1 MATTP
6 FDETRPVRPLG
17 DVETSPVQADPNLP
31 YNPTSLTGAAVRR
44 GNAQTAALSADYA
57 GTLAESAGMSS
68 TAQNLY
74 NYADRKMAEAQSQQA
89 GAQQLGDIRDAR
101 TLGEFVVNAAGE
113 SAPVSAAALGA
124 TAVGGP
130 LAGGAAV
137 LAPTAGE
144 TSYAM
149 RTDPNSTATPAE
161 RALASTGAGVV
172 SSGLEILPEAR
183 ILGRLGREAAG
194 GAAQSAAGA
203 IGRGA
208 REFGTSTALEGLT
221 EGAQDVISR
230 GAQSFYNPE
239 IGVNPIT
246 DEEARQSFLENAAA
260 GAAGG
265 GPVAAVSGTTT
276 ALASMPSRLDARAAR
291 ALDTIDPSLPVDQ
304 QAEQSLV
311 RDMLRSQQLELERQS
326 LLNRTDLDDATRQEL
341 ADTVLDLDPIA
352 QERVAQLSDTMQ
364 SRDAAL
370 RELNRMQPE
379 GVRASRRAPVAGFE
393 QVDRILQGQEAS
405 HPAVRQYLDVLA
417 DRVRNGQIDENTID
431 GALDVFGERA
441 YSVLNAL
448 EPNEAAAR
456 TIRQDQ
462 QRRGDFDQFLLQS
475 LRPEYRDTMRPQD
488 LRQLSNALRVELT
501 TGTGEL
507 QPFLERAFVNP
518 QQVLDG
524 LDASLRGESPSRSTS
539 EVSDAPQSADALDD
553 GLDGGEFDQARTVES
568 AAENWFGDT
577 TGNRRIQTG
586 GLGIPAPIARADTQR
601 LQRAEEAARR
611 ANPDGSIERVPAER
625 ALRELGVDPADVAA
639 ELGLSPDALAS
650 SVLVRAVRPDAT
662 GAAQALRS
670 VRQLR
675 RSTVERLNQEPNN
688 PSAGS
693 YIAATTPEGTNVAV
707 DLRRL
712 VGAQV
717 FGRRDAQALRDALSD
732 GLGTLADAGYQFQ
745 LPDTA
750 VVARYK
756 DGSGEVAVTVAD
768 LRQGADQPRAG
779 LPRDAIGLDSP
790 TAEALQDLVQ
800 TYENPERTV
809 QYARQADVERLID
822 EYAVQTLLGAL
833 QRRGGTATIP
843 EAAARLL
850 RAARPRGVALEGN
863 TATLTGEPLPP
874 AMDLGS
880 LRTPGSPIDTLART
894 VADRGPMRE
903 SLRLLAQGAAQ
914 AQDPSVRDFWQR
926 QLDRRPAPVD
936 NTGTDEQLQRRNLE
950 DFAAQQGMQ
959 ELDPERMQAQT
970 IEAATGREG
979 AAARNEPTPIG
990 RRRPGPSPL
999 DFGAHMN
1006 NVAASVQQRSWMN
1019 TTQTNVPGAW
1029 AAPMAAAMNGT
1040 PLKVAFALNRSEVL
1054 RSRDATNLMNAYTR
1068 RGFTI
1073 SGTRLDVDQDT
1084 GPYSKSAYARI
1095 LGPTGTDPVDVVIT
1109 AGASTPAVMLARRI
1123 GVPVLDITVPAQAK
1137 IAGDLARA
1145 FDRATREDLHN
1156 RRESMNPAANREAR
1170 RSLDTRQ
1177 GVQRARDILGAGIDK
1192 QLSAQWADPA
1202 TTERLLRLGRLS
1214 FIADDAFFEAGLAGR
1229 SVTYLSDNIDALE
1242 AYHQQYLSETSRPA
1256 QQDATDR
1263 QITAVQNIV
1272 VPEDYS
1278 RLDTPE
1284 KVIAFAEAAARVRD
1298 TLNRKDADTL
1308 TEDQAKAK
1316 DRLNDMFAQGRAA
1329 VFDWDSL
1336 WDGLNPTEQQR
1347 QQLTSMTRQSARP
1360 QGASQMSQQQAKDLN
1375 DYITRVLPSDVMFSI
1390 EKLPGISGMFTEKLD
1405 PSRPDINGNPTMQRF
1420 IKVAVNAASPMS
1432 TAFHESMHALI
1443 SVLRGQKQ
1451 QSQFIKAL
1459 DRAASNPVVLG
1470 KMRSLLANEPAALE
1484 QLSDPEERIAYMYEL
1499 WASGMLDIQAQP
1511 QTWMSRF
1518 AGWIR
1523 GTLSILN
1530 NEQKA
1535 ELYLQAFKDGKLRR
1549 PSAVNRVVMQSL
1561 SGPERALVSSRVADR
1576 VSTLTG
1582 KFLRTAHGRLKNYGN
1597 PALSKIADQFYA
1609 RSDTQGQRAGY
1620 IQTVREVTNLFG
1632 TQLANIIKTMD
1643 EQQLADLS
1651 AALHRNVRPTDPA
1664 MAQKYDDTKSLLR
1677 RIFNYMKVSGVDV
1690 ANVQDYFPQAWSRE
1704 AIDAD
1709 FDNFVDALA
1718 QVGQVRDDNGNW
1730 IDMTPD
1736 IATSVAETLTT
1747 TEGQLALS
1755 EDLAGYSP
1763 YMQAVNERKIRL
1775 KDRAA
1780 VAQYMDPDIVRVLTR
1795 YVTQAAKRGEYTK
1808 HFGRNG
1814 ERLKDQLQEAKRY
1827 GLTDEQIERDV
1838 APAIR
1843 ALEGTLGSNIDP
1855 HLRSAMSGLI
1865 TWQNLVV
1872 LPLSIF
1878 SSLIDPLGI
1887 VVRGGEV
1894 SDAWTAF
1901 KAGVRNIPQSLRR
1914 NGNKLDIQRFAEDV
1928 GTVEES
1934 FVLDLLGDMYGSNY
1948 MSDWARKTNNLLFKY
1963 NLMEGWNTA
1972 MRSAATVAAEKFII
1986 RHAAGVNQHST
1997 RYLDE
2002 LGITAKDVQTDA
2014 NGRLLFRA
2022 QDFINQGMNAKDAIE
2037 KSRLVRAAI
2046 GRWVDG
2052 AVLRPHAADRP
2063 AWASDP
2069 HWMLVWHLKQFT
2081 YSFQRTILDRATH
2094 ELRNGNYAPMLTL
2107 AAYVPFMI
2115 AADFLKAMLQGAGD
2129 EPDWYKSQDAGDLIW
2144 RGVERAGLLG
2154 VRQFATD
2161 GIESPAFTL
2170 GPTFSYMLKAGEKT
2184 MDGDVTGAA
2193 LSALPGNALWKDWID
2208 R

>member
-221 EGAQDVISR
+221 EGAQDVVSR

-291 ALDTIDPSLPVDQ
+291 APDTIDPSLPVAQ

-311 RDMLRSQQLELERQS
+311 RDTLRSQQLELERQS

-393 QVDRILQGQEAS
+393 QVDRILEGQEAS

-456 TIRQDQ
+456 AIRQDQ

-507 QPFLERAFVNP
+507 QPFLERAFANP

-539 EVSDAPQSADALDD
+539 EVSDAPQSAGALDD
-553 GLDGGEFDQARTVES
+553 ELDGGEFDQARTVES

-850 RAARPRGVALEGN
+850 RAASPRGVALEGN

-970 IEAATGREG
+970 IEAATGQEG

-1202 TTERLLRLGRLS
+1202 ATERLLRLGRLS

-1242 AYHQQYLSETSRPA
+1242 AYHQQYLSETS
-1256 QQDATDR
+1256 Q
-1263 QITAVQNIV
+1263 
-1272 VPEDYS
+1272 
-1278 RLDTPE
+1278 
-1284 KVIAFAEAAARVRD
+1284 
-1298 TLNRKDADTL
+1298 
-1308 TEDQAKAK
+1308 
-1316 DRLNDMFAQGRAA
+1316 
-1329 VFDWDSL
+1329 
-1336 WDGLNPTEQQR
+1336 
-1347 QQLTSMTRQSARP
+1347 QSARP

-1390 EKLPGISGMFTEKLD
+1390 ERLPGISGMFTEKLD
-1405 PSRPDINGNPTMQRF
+1405 PTRPDINGNPTMQRF

-1677 RIFNYMKVSGVDV
+1677 RIFNYMKVSNVDV

-1709 FDNFVDALA
+1709 FDNFVDALV

-2014 NGRLLFRA
+2014 GGRLLFRA
-2022 QDFINQGMNAKDAIE
+2022 QDFIAQGMNPKDAIE
-2037 KSRLVRAAI
+2037 KSRLVREAI

>member
-221 EGAQDVISR
+221 EGAQDVVSR

-291 ALDTIDPSLPVDQ
+291 APDTIDPSLPVAQ
-304 QAEQSLV
+304 QAEQSLA

-393 QVDRILQGQEAS
+393 QVDRILEGQEAS

-456 TIRQDQ
+456 AIRQDQ

-507 QPFLERAFVNP
+507 QPFLERAFANP

-539 EVSDAPQSADALDD
+539 EVSDAPQSAGALDD
-553 GLDGGEFDQARTVES
+553 ELDGGEFDQARTVES

-850 RAARPRGVALEGN
+850 RAASPRGVALEGN

-970 IEAATGREG
+970 IEAATGQEG

-1202 TTERLLRLGRLS
+1202 ATERLLRLGRLS

-1242 AYHQQYLSETSRPA
+1242 AYHQQYLSETS
-1256 QQDATDR
+1256 Q
-1263 QITAVQNIV
+1263 
-1272 VPEDYS
+1272 
-1278 RLDTPE
+1278 
-1284 KVIAFAEAAARVRD
+1284 
-1298 TLNRKDADTL
+1298 
-1308 TEDQAKAK
+1308 
-1316 DRLNDMFAQGRAA
+1316 
-1329 VFDWDSL
+1329 
-1336 WDGLNPTEQQR
+1336 
-1347 QQLTSMTRQSARP
+1347 QSARP

-1405 PSRPDINGNPTMQRF
+1405 PTRPDINGNPTMQRF

-1664 MAQKYDDTKSLLR
+1664 LAQKYDDTKSLLR

-1718 QVGQVRDDNGNW
+1718 QVGQVRDDKGNW

-1736 IATSVAETLTT
+1736 IAASVAETLIT

-1808 HFGRNG
+1808 HFGQNG

-1843 ALEGTLGSNIDP
+1843 AMEGTLGSNIDP

>member
-31 YNPTSLTGAAVRR
+31 YNPESLTGAAVRR
-44 GNAQTAALSADYA
+44 GNAQTAALTADYA
-57 GTLAESAGMSS
+57 GTLAESAGMTA

-74 NYADRKMAEAQSQQA
+74 KYADRKMGEAQSQQA

-124 TAVGGP
+124 TALGGP

-183 ILGRLGREAAG
+183 ILGRLGREAVG
-194 GAAQSAAGA
+194 GASQTVAGA
-203 IGRGA
+203 VGRGA

-221 EGAQDVISR
+221 EGAQDVVSR
-230 GAQSFYNPE
+230 GAQSLYNPE

-246 DEEARQSFLENAAA
+246 DPEARQSFLENAAA

-265 GPVAAVSGTTT
+265 GPVAAISGGTT
-276 ALASMPSRLDARAAR
+276 ALASMPSRLSARAAR
-291 ALDTIDPSLPVDQ
+291 APDTVDPSLPIEQ
-304 QAEQSLV
+304 QAQQSLE
-311 RDMLRSQQLELERQS
+311 RDLQRSEQLELERQE
-326 LLNRTDLDDATRQEL
+326 LLNRPDLDDSTRQEL
-341 ADTVLDLDPIA
+341 ASTELELDPIA
-352 QERVAQLSDTMQ
+352 QERVAQLSDTFQ
-364 SRDAAL
+364 ARDAAL
-370 RELNRMQPE
+370 REFSRMQPE
-379 GVRASRRAPVAGFE
+379 GVRASRRAPTAGFE
-393 QVDRILQGQEAS
+393 QVDRILEGQEAS
-405 HPAVRQYLDVLA
+405 HPAIRQYLDVLA
-417 DRVRNGQIDENTID
+417 ERVRNGQIDENTID

-456 TIRQDQ
+456 ILRQDQ

-501 TGTGEL
+501 AGTGEL
-507 QPFLERAFVNP
+507 QPFLERAFSNP

-524 LDASLRGESPSRSTS
+524 LDASLRGESPGRNTS
-539 EVSDAPQSADALDD
+539 EVSDAATQPVGESDEGA
-553 GLDGGEFDQARTVES
+553 GTGEFDQARTVES
-568 AAENWFGDT
+568 SAENWFGDT

-601 LQRAEEAARR
+601 LQRVEEAARR
-611 ANPDGSIERVPAER
+611 ANPDGAIERVPAER

-639 ELGLSPDALAS
+639 ELGLSPDALAG

-662 GAAQALRS
+662 GAAQAVRS

-693 YIAATTPEGTNVAV
+693 YIAATSPDGTNVAV

-756 DGSGEVAVTVAD
+756 NGGGEVAVTVAD
-768 LRQGADQPRAG
+768 LRQGADQPRAS
-779 LPRDAIGLDSP
+779 LPRDAVGLDSP
-790 TAEALQDLVQ
+790 TAEALQDLVP

-809 QYARQADVERLID
+809 QYARQGDIERLID
-822 EYAVQTLLGAL
+822 QYAVQTLVGAL
-833 QRRGGTATIP
+833 QRRGGTATLP

-850 RAARPRGVALEGN
+850 RAASPAGVALDGN
-863 TATLTGEPLPP
+863 TATLTGEPLPTR
-874 AMDLGS
+874 MELGS

-903 SLRLLAQGAAQ
+903 SLRLLAQGAVQ
-914 AQDPSVRDFWQR
+914 ADDPAVRDFWQR

-936 NTGTDEQLQRRNLE
+936 NTGSDEQVQRRNLE
-950 DFAAQQGMQ
+950 DFAVQQGMQ
-959 ELDPERMQAQT
+959 ELDPDRMQAQT
-970 IEAATGREG
+970 VEAATGREG
-979 AAARNEPTPIG
+979 AAARTEPTPIG

-999 DFGAHMN
+999 DFGAHIDR
-1006 NVAASVQQRSWMN
+1006 VALGVQQRAWLN

-1029 AAPMAAAMNGT
+1029 APPMAAAMNGT

-1054 RSRDATNLMNAYTR
+1054 RSRDATNLMNAYVR

-1073 SGTRLDVDQDT
+1073 SGTRLDVEQDT

-1095 LGPTGTDPVDVVIT
+1095 LGPSGADPVDVVIT

-1156 RRESMNPAANREAR
+1156 RRESMDPVANREAR

-1177 GVQRARDILGAGIDK
+1177 GVQRSRDILGAAIDK

-1202 TTERLLRLGRLS
+1202 ATERLLRLGRLS

-1229 SVTYLSDNIDALE
+1229 SATYLADNIDSLE
-1242 AYHQQYLSETSRPA
+1242 AYHQQYLGETSQA
-1256 QQDATDR
+1256 GQ
-1263 QITAVQNIV
+1263 
-1272 VPEDYS
+1272 S
-1278 RLDTPE
+1278 SDTPRE
-1284 KVIAFAEAAARVRD
+1284 
-1298 TLNRKDADTL
+1298 
-1308 TEDQAKAK
+1308 
-1316 DRLNDMFAQGRAA
+1316 
-1329 VFDWDSL
+1329 
-1336 WDGLNPTEQQR
+1336 
-1347 QQLTSMTRQSARP
+1347 SARS
-1360 QGASQMSQQQAKDLN
+1360 QGTANMSTAQAKDLT
-1375 DYITRVLPSDVMFSI
+1375 DYINRVLPADVMFSI

-1405 PSRPDINGNPTMQRF
+1405 PTRPDIHGNPTMQRF
-1420 IKVAVNAASPMS
+1420 IKVAINAASPMS

-1451 QSQFIKAL
+1451 QSQFIKVL

-1470 KMRSLLANEPAALE
+1470 KMRSLLASEPAALE

-1499 WASGMLDIQAQP
+1499 WASGMLDLQAQP
-1511 QTWMSRF
+1511 QTWLSRF

-1523 GTLSILN
+1523 GTLSILDN
-1530 NEQKA
+1530 QQKA

-1561 SGPERALVSSRVADR
+1561 SGPERALVSSKVADR

-1651 AALHRNVRPTDPA
+1651 TALHSNTRPSDPVL
-1664 MAQKYDDTKSLLR
+1664 AQKYDDTKSLLR
-1677 RIFNYMKVSGVDV
+1677 RVFNYMKVSNVDV
-1690 ANVQDYFPQAWSRE
+1690 SQVQDYFPQAWSRE

-1709 FDNFVDALA
+1709 FDNFVNALVS
-1718 QVGQVRDDNGNW
+1718 VGQVRDSNGNW
-1730 IDMTPD
+1730 VDMTPD
-1736 IATSVAETLTT
+1736 VAESVAENLVGN
-1747 TEGQLALS
+1747 EGQLALS
-1755 EDLAGYSP
+1755 EDLVGYSP
-1763 YMQAVNERKIRL
+1763 YMEAVNERKIRL
-1775 KDRAA
+1775 KDRAP
-1780 VAQYMDPDIVRVLTR
+1780 VAAYMDPDIVRVLTR

-1808 HFGRNG
+1808 HFGQNG
-1814 ERLKDQLQEAKRY
+1814 ERLKAQLQEAKRY

-1838 APAIR
+1838 APAIQ
-1843 ALEGTLGSNIDP
+1843 ALEGTLGSSIDP
-1855 HLRSAMSGLI
+1855 HLRGAMSGLI

-1972 MRSAATVAAEKFII
+1972 MRSAATVAAEKFVI
-1986 RHAAGVNQHST
+1986 RHAEGVNQHST

-2002 LGITAKDVQTDA
+2002 LGITAADVQTDA

-2022 QDFINQGMNAKDAIE
+2022 QDFIDQGMNPKDAIQ
-2037 KSRLVRAAI
+2037 KSRLIREAI

-2184 MDGDVTGAA
+2184 LDGDVTGAA
-2193 LSALPGNALWKDWID
+2193 LGALPGNALWKDWID

>member
-57 GTLAESAGMSS
+57 GTLVESAGMSS

-230 GAQSFYNPE
+230 GAQSLYNPE

-246 DEEARQSFLENAAA
+246 DEEARQSFIENAAA

-291 ALDTIDPSLPVDQ
+291 APDTIDPSLPVAQ
-304 QAEQSLV
+304 QAEQSLA

-393 QVDRILQGQEAS
+393 QVDRILEGQEAS

-456 TIRQDQ
+456 AIRQDQ

-507 QPFLERAFVNP
+507 QPFLERAFANP

-553 GLDGGEFDQARTVES
+553 ELDGGEFDQARTVES

-586 GLGIPAPIARADTQR
+586 GLGIPAPIARADMQR

-750 VVARYK
+750 VVTRYK

-779 LPRDAIGLDSP
+779 LPRDAVGLDSP
-790 TAEALQDLVQ
+790 TAEALQDLVP

-1202 TTERLLRLGRLS
+1202 ATERLLRLGRLS

-1242 AYHQQYLSETSRPA
+1242 AYHRQYLSETS
-1256 QQDATDR
+1256 Q
-1263 QITAVQNIV
+1263 
-1272 VPEDYS
+1272 
-1278 RLDTPE
+1278 
-1284 KVIAFAEAAARVRD
+1284 
-1298 TLNRKDADTL
+1298 
-1308 TEDQAKAK
+1308 
-1316 DRLNDMFAQGRAA
+1316 
-1329 VFDWDSL
+1329 
-1336 WDGLNPTEQQR
+1336 
-1347 QQLTSMTRQSARP
+1347 QSARP

-1405 PSRPDINGNPTMQRF
+1405 PTRPDINGNPTMQRF

-1651 AALHRNVRPTDPA
+1651 AALHRNVRPTDPT

-1677 RIFNYMKVSGVDV
+1677 RIFNYMKVSNVDV

-1709 FDNFVDALA
+1709 FDNFVDALV

-1736 IATSVAETLTT
+1736 IAASVAETLTT

-1972 MRSAATVAAEKFII
+1972 MRSAATVAAEKFIV

-2022 QDFINQGMNAKDAIE
+2022 QDFIAQGMNPRDAIE
-2037 KSRLVRAAI
+2037 KSRLVREAI

>member
-230 GAQSFYNPE
+230 GAQSLYNPE

-291 ALDTIDPSLPVDQ
+291 APDTINPNLPLDQ
-304 QAEQSLV
+304 QAEQSLA

-456 TIRQDQ
+456 AIRQDQ

-507 QPFLERAFVNP
+507 QPFLERAFANP

-539 EVSDAPQSADALDD
+539 EVSDAPQSAGALDD
-553 GLDGGEFDQARTVES
+553 ELDGGEFDQARTVES

-850 RAARPRGVALEGN
+850 RAASPRGVALEGN

-970 IEAATGREG
+970 IEAATGQEG

-1202 TTERLLRLGRLS
+1202 ATERLLRLGRLS

-1242 AYHQQYLSETSRPA
+1242 AYHQQYLSETS
-1256 QQDATDR
+1256 Q
-1263 QITAVQNIV
+1263 
-1272 VPEDYS
+1272 
-1278 RLDTPE
+1278 
-1284 KVIAFAEAAARVRD
+1284 
-1298 TLNRKDADTL
+1298 
-1308 TEDQAKAK
+1308 
-1316 DRLNDMFAQGRAA
+1316 
-1329 VFDWDSL
+1329 
-1336 WDGLNPTEQQR
+1336 
-1347 QQLTSMTRQSARP
+1347 QSARP

-1390 EKLPGISGMFTEKLD
+1390 ERLPGISGMFTEKLD
-1405 PSRPDINGNPTMQRF
+1405 PTRPDINGNPTMQRF

-1677 RIFNYMKVSGVDV
+1677 RIFNYMKVSNVDV

-1709 FDNFVDALA
+1709 FDNFVDALV

-2022 QDFINQGMNAKDAIE
+2022 QDFIAQGMNPKDAIE
-2037 KSRLVRAAI
+2037 KSRLVREAI

>member
-291 ALDTIDPSLPVDQ
+291 APDTIDPSLPVDQ
-304 QAEQSLV
+304 QAEQSLA

-507 QPFLERAFVNP
+507 QPFIERAFVNP

-524 LDASLRGESPSRSTS
+524 LDASLRGESPSRNTS

-553 GLDGGEFDQARTVES
+553 ELDGGEFDQARTVES

-586 GLGIPAPIARADTQR
+586 GLGVPAPIARADTQR

-850 RAARPRGVALEGN
+850 RAAKPRGVALEGN

-1109 AGASTPAVMLARRI
+1109 AGASTPAVMLARRL

-1156 RRESMNPAANREAR
+1156 RRESMNPVANREAR

-1202 TTERLLRLGRLS
+1202 ATERLLRLGRLS

-1242 AYHQQYLSETSRPA
+1242 AYHQQYLSETS
-1256 QQDATDR
+1256 Q
-1263 QITAVQNIV
+1263 
-1272 VPEDYS
+1272 
-1278 RLDTPE
+1278 
-1284 KVIAFAEAAARVRD
+1284 
-1298 TLNRKDADTL
+1298 
-1308 TEDQAKAK
+1308 
-1316 DRLNDMFAQGRAA
+1316 
-1329 VFDWDSL
+1329 
-1336 WDGLNPTEQQR
+1336 
-1347 QQLTSMTRQSARP
+1347 QSARP
-1360 QGASQMSQQQAKDLN
+1360 QGASRMSQQQAKDLN

-1405 PSRPDINGNPTMQRF
+1405 PTRPDIDGNPTMQRF

-1499 WASGMLDIQAQP
+1499 WASGMLDLQAQP

-1523 GTLSILN
+1523 GTLSILS

-1664 MAQKYDDTKSLLR
+1664 LAQKYDDTKSLLR
-1677 RIFNYMKVSGVDV
+1677 RIFNYMKVSNVDV

-1775 KDRAA
+1775 KDRAV

-2022 QDFINQGMNAKDAIE
+2022 QDFIAQGMNPKDAIE

>member
-124 TAVGGP
+124 TAVSGP

-221 EGAQDVISR
+221 EGAQDVVSR

-291 ALDTIDPSLPVDQ
+291 APDTIDPSLPVDQ

-311 RDMLRSQQLELERQS
+311 RDTLRSQQLELERQS

-393 QVDRILQGQEAS
+393 QVDRILEGQEAS

-456 TIRQDQ
+456 AIRQDQ

-507 QPFLERAFVNP
+507 QPFLERAFANP

-539 EVSDAPQSADALDD
+539 EVSDAPQSAGALDD
-553 GLDGGEFDQARTVES
+553 ELDGGEFDQARTVES

-850 RAARPRGVALEGN
+850 RAASPRGVALEGN

-970 IEAATGREG
+970 IEAATGQEG

-1006 NVAASVQQRSWMN
+1006 NVAASVQQRPWMN

-1202 TTERLLRLGRLS
+1202 ATERLLRLGRLS

-1242 AYHQQYLSETSRPA
+1242 AYHQQYLSETS
-1256 QQDATDR
+1256 Q
-1263 QITAVQNIV
+1263 
-1272 VPEDYS
+1272 
-1278 RLDTPE
+1278 
-1284 KVIAFAEAAARVRD
+1284 
-1298 TLNRKDADTL
+1298 
-1308 TEDQAKAK
+1308 
-1316 DRLNDMFAQGRAA
+1316 
-1329 VFDWDSL
+1329 
-1336 WDGLNPTEQQR
+1336 
-1347 QQLTSMTRQSARP
+1347 QSARP

-1405 PSRPDINGNPTMQRF
+1405 PTRPDINGNPTMQRF

-1651 AALHRNVRPTDPA
+1651 AALHRNVRPTDPT

-1677 RIFNYMKVSGVDV
+1677 RIFNYMKVSNVDV

-1709 FDNFVDALA
+1709 FDNFVDALV
-1718 QVGQVRDDNGNW
+1718 QVGQVRDSNGNW
-1730 IDMTPD
+1730 VDMTPD
-1736 IATSVAETLTT
+1736 VAESVAENLVGN
-1747 TEGQLALS
+1747 EGQLALS
-1755 EDLAGYSP
+1755 EDLVGYSP
-1763 YMQAVNERKIRL
+1763 YMEAVNERKIRL
-1775 KDRAA
+1775 KDRAP
-1780 VAQYMDPDIVRVLTR
+1780 VAAYMDPDIVRVLTR

-1808 HFGRNG
+1808 HFGQNG
-1814 ERLKDQLQEAKRY
+1814 ERLKAQLQEAKRY

-1838 APAIR
+1838 APAIQ
-1843 ALEGTLGSNIDP
+1843 ALEGTLGSSIDP
-1855 HLRSAMSGLI
+1855 HLRGAMSGLI

-1986 RHAAGVNQHST
+1986 RHAEGVNQHST

-2002 LGITAKDVQTDA
+2002 LGITAADVQTDA

-2022 QDFINQGMNAKDAIE
+2022 QDFIDQGMNPKDAIQ
-2037 KSRLVRAAI
+2037 KSRLLREAI

-2107 AAYVPFMI
+2107 VAYVPFMI

-2129 EPDWYKSQDAGDLIW
+2129 EPDWYKSQDAGDIVL

-2184 MDGDVTGAA
+2184 LDGDVTGAA
-2193 LSALPGNALWKDWID
+2193 LGALPGNALWKDWID

>member
-1 MATTP
+1 
-6 FDETRPVRPLG
+6 
-17 DVETSPVQADPNLP
+17 
-31 YNPTSLTGAAVRR
+31 
-44 GNAQTAALSADYA
+44 
-57 GTLAESAGMSS
+57 
-68 TAQNLY
+68 
-74 NYADRKMAEAQSQQA
+74 
-89 GAQQLGDIRDAR
+89 
-101 TLGEFVVNAAGE
+101 
-113 SAPVSAAALGA
+113 
-124 TAVGGP
+124 
-130 LAGGAAV
+130 
-137 LAPTAGE
+137 
-144 TSYAM
+144 
-149 RTDPNSTATPAE
+149 
-161 RALASTGAGVV
+161 
-172 SSGLEILPEAR
+172 
-183 ILGRLGREAAG
+183 
-194 GAAQSAAGA
+194 
-203 IGRGA
+203 
-208 REFGTSTALEGLT
+208 
-221 EGAQDVISR
+221 
-230 GAQSFYNPE
+230 
-239 IGVNPIT
+239 
-246 DEEARQSFLENAAA
+246 
-260 GAAGG
+260 
-265 GPVAAVSGTTT
+265 
-276 ALASMPSRLDARAAR
+276 
-291 ALDTIDPSLPVDQ
+291 
-304 QAEQSLV
+304 
-311 RDMLRSQQLELERQS
+311 
-326 LLNRTDLDDATRQEL
+326 
-341 ADTVLDLDPIA
+341 
-352 QERVAQLSDTMQ
+352 
-364 SRDAAL
+364 
-370 RELNRMQPE
+370 
-379 GVRASRRAPVAGFE
+379 
-393 QVDRILQGQEAS
+393 
-405 HPAVRQYLDVLA
+405 
-417 DRVRNGQIDENTID
+417 
-431 GALDVFGERA
+431 
-441 YSVLNAL
+441 
-448 EPNEAAAR
+448 
-456 TIRQDQ
+456 
-462 QRRGDFDQFLLQS
+462 
-475 LRPEYRDTMRPQD
+475 MRPQD

-507 QPFLERAFVNP
+507 QPFLERAFANP

-539 EVSDAPQSADALDD
+539 EVSDAPQSAGALDD
-553 GLDGGEFDQARTVES
+553 ELDGGEFDQARTVES

-850 RAARPRGVALEGN
+850 RAASPRGVALEGN

-970 IEAATGREG
+970 IEAATGQEG

-1202 TTERLLRLGRLS
+1202 ATERLLRLGRLS

-1242 AYHQQYLSETSRPA
+1242 AYHQQYLSETS
-1256 QQDATDR
+1256 Q
-1263 QITAVQNIV
+1263 
-1272 VPEDYS
+1272 
-1278 RLDTPE
+1278 
-1284 KVIAFAEAAARVRD
+1284 
-1298 TLNRKDADTL
+1298 
-1308 TEDQAKAK
+1308 
-1316 DRLNDMFAQGRAA
+1316 
-1329 VFDWDSL
+1329 
-1336 WDGLNPTEQQR
+1336 
-1347 QQLTSMTRQSARP
+1347 QSARP

-1390 EKLPGISGMFTEKLD
+1390 ERLPGISGMFTEKLD
-1405 PSRPDINGNPTMQRF
+1405 PTRPDINGNPTMQRF

-1677 RIFNYMKVSGVDV
+1677 RIFNYMKVSNVDV

-1709 FDNFVDALA
+1709 FDNFVDALV

-2022 QDFINQGMNAKDAIE
+2022 QDFIAQGMNPKDAIE
-2037 KSRLVRAAI
+2037 KSRLVREAI

-2094 ELRNGNYAPMLTL
+2094 EMRNGNYAPMLTL

-2129 EPDWYKSQDAGDLIW
+2129 EPDWYKSQDAGELIW

>member
-89 GAQQLGDIRDAR
+89 GAQQLGGIRDAR

-137 LAPTAGE
+137 LAPIAGE

-149 RTDPNSTATPAE
+149 RTDPNSTATLAE

-208 REFGTSTALEGLT
+208 REFGTLTALEGLT

-230 GAQSFYNPE
+230 GAQSLYNPE

-265 GPVAAVSGTTT
+265 GPMAAVSGTTT

-291 ALDTIDPSLPVDQ
+291 APDTIDPNLPVDQ

-311 RDMLRSQQLELERQS
+311 RDTLRSQQLELERQS

-393 QVDRILQGQEAS
+393 QVDRILEGQEAS

-456 TIRQDQ
+456 AIRQDQ

-507 QPFLERAFVNP
+507 QPFLERAFANP

-539 EVSDAPQSADALDD
+539 EVSDAPQSAGALDD
-553 GLDGGEFDQARTVES
+553 ELDGGEFDQARTVES

-611 ANPDGSIERVPAER
+611 ANPDGAIERVPAER

-693 YIAATTPEGTNVAV
+693 YIAATSPDGTNVAV

-833 QRRGGTATIP
+833 QRRGGTATLP

-850 RAARPRGVALEGN
+850 RAASPRGVALEGN

-970 IEAATGREG
+970 IEAATGQEG

-1177 GVQRARDILGAGIDK
+1177 GVQRSRDILGAAIDK

-1202 TTERLLRLGRLS
+1202 ATERLLRLGRLS

-1229 SVTYLSDNIDALE
+1229 SVTYLADNIDSLE
-1242 AYHQQYLSETSRPA
+1242 AYHQQYLGETSQA
-1256 QQDATDR
+1256 GQ
-1263 QITAVQNIV
+1263 
-1272 VPEDYS
+1272 S
-1278 RLDTPE
+1278 SDTPRE
-1284 KVIAFAEAAARVRD
+1284 
-1298 TLNRKDADTL
+1298 
-1308 TEDQAKAK
+1308 
-1316 DRLNDMFAQGRAA
+1316 
-1329 VFDWDSL
+1329 
-1336 WDGLNPTEQQR
+1336 
-1347 QQLTSMTRQSARP
+1347 SARS
-1360 QGASQMSQQQAKDLN
+1360 QGAANMSTAQAKDLN

-1405 PSRPDINGNPTMQRF
+1405 PTRPDINGNPTMQRF

-1499 WASGMLDIQAQP
+1499 WASGMLDLQAQP

-1523 GTLSILN
+1523 STLSILN

-1651 AALHRNVRPTDPA
+1651 AALHRNVRPTDPT

-1677 RIFNYMKVSGVDV
+1677 RIFNYMKVSNVDV

-1709 FDNFVDALA
+1709 FDNFVDALV

-1736 IATSVAETLTT
+1736 IASSVAETLTT

-1843 ALEGTLGSNIDP
+1843 AMEGTLGSNIDP

-2014 NGRLLFRA
+2014 DGRLLFRA
-2022 QDFINQGMNAKDAIE
+2022 QDFIAQGMNPKDAIE
-2037 KSRLVRAAI
+2037 KSRLVREAI

>member
-74 NYADRKMAEAQSQQA
+74 NYADRKMAEARSQQA

-230 GAQSFYNPE
+230 GAQSLYNPE

-291 ALDTIDPSLPVDQ
+291 APDTIDPSLPVAQ
-304 QAEQSLV
+304 QAEQSLA

-379 GVRASRRAPVAGFE
+379 SVRASRRAPVAGFE
-393 QVDRILQGQEAS
+393 QVDRILEGQEAS

-456 TIRQDQ
+456 AIRQDQ

-507 QPFLERAFVNP
+507 QPFLERAFANP

-524 LDASLRGESPSRSTS
+524 LDTSLRGESPSRSTS
-539 EVSDAPQSADALDD
+539 EVSDAPQSAGALDD
-553 GLDGGEFDQARTVES
+553 ELDGGEFDQARTVES

-850 RAARPRGVALEGN
+850 RAASPRGVALEGN

-970 IEAATGREG
+970 IEAATGQEG

-1202 TTERLLRLGRLS
+1202 ATERLLRLGRLS

-1242 AYHQQYLSETSRPA
+1242 AYHQQYLSETS
-1256 QQDATDR
+1256 Q
-1263 QITAVQNIV
+1263 
-1272 VPEDYS
+1272 
-1278 RLDTPE
+1278 
-1284 KVIAFAEAAARVRD
+1284 
-1298 TLNRKDADTL
+1298 
-1308 TEDQAKAK
+1308 
-1316 DRLNDMFAQGRAA
+1316 
-1329 VFDWDSL
+1329 
-1336 WDGLNPTEQQR
+1336 
-1347 QQLTSMTRQSARP
+1347 QSARP

-1405 PSRPDINGNPTMQRF
+1405 PTRPDINGNPTMQRF

-1459 DRAASNPVVLG
+1459 NRAASNPVVLG

-1677 RIFNYMKVSGVDV
+1677 RIFNYMKVSNVDV

-1709 FDNFVDALA
+1709 FDNFVDALV

-2022 QDFINQGMNAKDAIE
+2022 QDFIAQGMNPKDAIE
-2037 KSRLVRAAI
+2037 KSRLVREAI

>member
-1 MATTP
+1 M
-6 FDETRPVRPLG
+6 
-17 DVETSPVQADPNLP
+17 
-31 YNPTSLTGAAVRR
+31 
-44 GNAQTAALSADYA
+44 
-57 GTLAESAGMSS
+57 
-68 TAQNLY
+68 
-74 NYADRKMAEAQSQQA
+74 
-89 GAQQLGDIRDAR
+89 
-101 TLGEFVVNAAGE
+101 
-113 SAPVSAAALGA
+113 
-124 TAVGGP
+124 
-130 LAGGAAV
+130 
-137 LAPTAGE
+137 
-144 TSYAM
+144 
-149 RTDPNSTATPAE
+149 
-161 RALASTGAGVV
+161 
-172 SSGLEILPEAR
+172 
-183 ILGRLGREAAG
+183 
-194 GAAQSAAGA
+194 
-203 IGRGA
+203 
-208 REFGTSTALEGLT
+208 
-221 EGAQDVISR
+221 
-230 GAQSFYNPE
+230 
-239 IGVNPIT
+239 NPIT

-291 ALDTIDPSLPVDQ
+291 APDTIDPSLPVAQ

-311 RDMLRSQQLELERQS
+311 RDALRSQQLELERQS

-393 QVDRILQGQEAS
+393 QVDRILEGQEASHPAVRQYLDVLADRVRNGQTRLDARAARAPDTIDPSLPVAQQVEQSLVRDALRSQQLELERQSLLNRTDLDDATRQELADTVLDLDPIAQERVAQLSDTMQSRDAALRELNRMQPEGVRASRRAPVAGFEQVDRILEGQEAS

-456 TIRQDQ
+456 AIRQDQ

-507 QPFLERAFVNP
+507 QPFLERAFANP

-539 EVSDAPQSADALDD
+539 EVSDAPQSAGALDD
-553 GLDGGEFDQARTVES
+553 ELDGGEFDQARTVES

-850 RAARPRGVALEGN
+850 RAASPRGVALEGN
-863 TATLTGEPLPP
+863 TATLTSEPLPP

-970 IEAATGREG
+970 IEAATGQEG

-1202 TTERLLRLGRLS
+1202 ATERLLRLGRLS

-1242 AYHQQYLSETSRPA
+1242 AYHQQYLSETS
-1256 QQDATDR
+1256 Q
-1263 QITAVQNIV
+1263 
-1272 VPEDYS
+1272 
-1278 RLDTPE
+1278 
-1284 KVIAFAEAAARVRD
+1284 
-1298 TLNRKDADTL
+1298 
-1308 TEDQAKAK
+1308 
-1316 DRLNDMFAQGRAA
+1316 
-1329 VFDWDSL
+1329 
-1336 WDGLNPTEQQR
+1336 
-1347 QQLTSMTRQSARP
+1347 QSARP

-1405 PSRPDINGNPTMQRF
+1405 PTRPDINGNPTMQRF

-1651 AALHRNVRPTDPA
+1651 AALHRNVRPTDPT

-1677 RIFNYMKVSGVDV
+1677 RIFNYMKVSNVDV

-1709 FDNFVDALA
+1709 FDNFVDALV

-1736 IATSVAETLTT
+1736 IASSVAETLTT

-2014 NGRLLFRA
+2014 DGRLLFRA
-2022 QDFINQGMNAKDAIE
+2022 QDFIAQGMNPKDAIE
-2037 KSRLVRAAI
+2037 KSRLVREAI